1 MGAVWRR
8 VGACYLLLLE
18 GKQYWQAGELIP
30 YLMAIKEAKYP
41 KYTLSVKKKRMVIFL
56 FNFSLPRANC
66 DSIASRRAFIT
77 AVTLRKIWYMFPCNC
92 CQIPNWSR
100 ADDLFSQWPF
110 GPCLSACGR
119 VITRVGGRRK
129 PAYLISRASDSTEWD
144 RKVLVPELP
153 PQIAALS
160 SAWVYL
166 LDGGRVEKWQGK
178 PLSFSEDWKVALV
191 LPARHE
197 VREVNVK
204 SHSK

>member
-1 MGAVWRR
+1 
-8 VGACYLLLLE
+8 
-18 GKQYWQAGELIP
+18 
-30 YLMAIKEAKYP
+30 MAIKETKYP
-41 KYTLSVKKKRMVIFL
+41 KYTVSVKKKRSRTWTVIFL

-66 DSIASRRAFIT
+66 DSIASRSTFIT
-77 AVTLRKIWYMFPCNC
+77 VVTLQKIWYMFSCNC

-119 VITRVGGRRK
+119 VITRVWGRRK

-144 RKVLVPELP
+144 RKVLVPEPP

-160 SAWVYL
+160 SARVYL
-166 LDGGRVEKWQGK
+166 LDGGKVEKWQGK

-191 LPARHE
+191 LPAQHE
-197 VREVNVK
+197 VQEVNVK

>member
-1 MGAVWRR
+1 M
-8 VGACYLLLLE
+8 
-18 GKQYWQAGELIP
+18 I
-30 YLMAIKEAKYP
+30 
-41 KYTLSVKKKRMVIFL
+41 IFL
-56 FNFSLPRANC
+56 SNCSLPQANC
-66 DSIASRRAFIT
+66 DSIASSHTFIT
-77 AVTLRKIWYMFPCNC
+77 VITLQKIWYMFSCNC

-110 GPCLSACGR
+110 SPCLSACGR
-119 VITRVGGRRK
+119 VITWVRGQRK
-129 PAYLISRASDSTEWD
+129 PASLISWASDSTEWD
-144 RKVLVPELP
+144 RKVFLVPELP

-197 VREVNVK
+197 VQEVNVK